1 MEWVKWIFDGIGSQI
16 VGLIVGALLGGLI
29 GYRIGIKNKI
39 KQKQKGRDNKP
50 FFHNSPPGKSF
61 SFNSAGKKKSI
72 NMKPH
77 IP

>member
-39 KQKQKGRDNKP
+39 KQKQKGRDNSKQIQI
-50 FFHNSPPGKSF
+50 G
-61 SFNSAGKKKSI
+61 SI
-72 NMKPH
+72 NNFNGNETEKRG
-77 IP
+77 